1 MDAMAMLEA
10 QQDAA
15 SGRGE
20 RSVEAD
26 KARTPTPTALP
37 PPPELFDAFQRAAA
51 RRTAAQGEGAS
62 ESAAR
67 GLVSETGEPPQPDR
81 GDNAGAAERKARGGA
96 PAPPDPV
103 PHGAVGC
110 AQGTALPPAPL
121 DPLARLL
128 ARQSKTVMVDV
139 PRERTARSERPMPA
153 PQPFAHDYE
162 AGRDQ
167 AALARKR
174 RRAASVAGSAPQ
186 RSASGPHDVET
197 DEPLQVQHEH
207 RATR

>member
-10 QQDAA
+10 RQDAA

-26 KARTPTPTALP
+26 KARAPTPTALSP
-37 PPPELFDAFQRAAA
+37 PSELFDAFQRAAA
-51 RRTAAQGEGAS
+51 RRTAAPGEGVA
-62 ESAAR
+62 ERAAR
-67 GLVSETGEPPQPDR
+67 GLVSGTGESSQPDR
-81 GDNAGAAERKARGGA
+81 GDKSGAAERKARDGA

-103 PHGAVGC
+103 LRGAAGC
-110 AQGTALPPAPL
+110 AQGAALPPAPL

-139 PRERTARSERPMPA
+139 PRERTTRSERPMPA
-153 PQPFAHDYE
+153 PQPFAFDYE

-167 AALARKR
+167 AALSRKR
-174 RRAASVAGSAPQ
+174 RRLHPQ
-186 RSASGPHDVET
+186 QE
-197 DEPLQVQHEH
+197 
-207 RATR
+207 